1 MPLIQATLQE
11 LNEQE
16 ATIRAQLKQLE
27 TQLTREMEQ
36 KPDLDP
42 VKSYTTLLSMKNIFR
57 QILPL
62 NKELERIKDA
72 QIQCLQAWSEI
83 LW

>member
-16 ATIRAQLKQLE
+16 ATIRAQLEQLE
-27 TQLTREMEQ
+27 TQLAREMEQ

-42 VKSYTTLLSMKNIFR
+42 VKSYTTLLSMKNIFLR
-57 QILPL
+57 ILPL
-62 NKELERIKDA
+62 NKKLERIKDA

-83 LW
+83 L

>member
-16 ATIRAQLKQLE
+16 ATIRAQLEQLE
-27 TQLTREMEQ
+27 TQLAREMEQ

-42 VKSYTTLLSMKNIFR
+42 VKSYTTLLSMKNIFL

-62 NKELERIKDA
+62 NKELARIKDT

-83 LW
+83 L

>member
-16 ATIRAQLKQLE
+16 ATIRAQLEQLE

-36 KPDLDP
+36 KPDLGP
-42 VKSYTTLLSMKNIFR
+42 VKSYTTLLSMKNIFL

-83 LW
+83 L

>member
-16 ATIRAQLKQLE
+16 ATIRAQLEQLE
-27 TQLTREMEQ
+27 TQLAREMEQ
-36 KPDLDP
+36 KPDLDS
-42 VKSYTTLLSMKNIFR
+42 VKSYTTLLSMKNIFL

-83 LW
+83 L

>member
-1 MPLIQATLQE
+1 MPLIQATLKE

-16 ATIRAQLKQLE
+16 ATIRAQLEQLE

-42 VKSYTTLLSMKNIFR
+42 VKSYTTLLSMKNIFL

-83 LW
+83 L

>member
-1 MPLIQATLQE
+1 MPLIQATLEE

-16 ATIRAQLKQLE
+16 ATIRAQLEQLE

-83 LW
+83 L

>member
-1 MPLIQATLQE
+1 MPLIKATLQE

-16 ATIRAQLKQLE
+16 ATIRAQLEQLE
-27 TQLTREMEQ
+27 TQLAREMEQ

-42 VKSYTTLLSMKNIFR
+42 VKSYTTLVSMKNIFL

-83 LW
+83 L

>member
-16 ATIRAQLKQLE
+16 ATIRAQLEQLE

-83 LW
+83 L

>member
-16 ATIRAQLKQLE
+16 ATIRAQLEQL
-27 TQLTREMEQ
+27 EMEQ

-42 VKSYTTLLSMKNIFR
+42 VKSYTTLLSMKNIFL

-83 LW
+83 L

>member
-16 ATIRAQLKQLE
+16 ATIRAQLEQLE

-36 KPDLDP
+36 QPDLDP
-42 VKSYTTLLSMKNIFR
+42 VKSYTTLLSMKNIFL

-83 LW
+83 L

>member
-16 ATIRAQLKQLE
+16 ATIRAQLEQLE
-27 TQLTREMEQ
+27 TQLAREMEQ

-83 LW
+83 L

>member
-16 ATIRAQLKQLE
+16 ATIRAQLEQLE

-42 VKSYTTLLSMKNIFR
+42 VKSYTTLLSMKNIFL

-83 LW
+83 L

>member
-16 ATIRAQLKQLE
+16 ATIRAQLEQLE
-27 TQLTREMEQ
+27 TQLAREMEQ

-42 VKSYTTLLSMKNIFR
+42 VKSYTTLLSMKNIFL

-62 NKELERIKDA
+62 NKELERTKDA

-83 LW
+83 L